1 MLAFVHLAF
10 MADPAD
16 IDRIRQNPVD
26 MAPAERTTARR
37 AACAIDP
44 DRKPKALSIKTLL
57 ETHNAPSLEITL
69 EERAHDL
76 GMILDDMQRSILDP
90 VAEGNDAPH
99 PHALLL

>member
-26 MAPAERTTARR
+26 MAPAERAAARR
-37 AACAIDP
+37 PVRAIDP
-44 DRKPKALSIKTLL
+44 DRKPKVLSIETLL

-76 GMILDDMQRSILDP
+76 GMTLDDMQRPILDP
-90 VAEGNDAPH
+90 VAERNHAPH